1 MVGMDASSA
10 EQGSQRPPRPPRP
23 DRPARP
29 PRPGRPPRPPRPGR
43 PPRKASVIVRT
54 LYFYWQ
60 ATRPQWAMFVLS
72 LVSTLGFVF
81 LLSFANP
88 WVMALIIDKVVA
100 TAVAPSEVLTV
111 FGPYI
116 LLLIGVN
123 VLGQVS
129 SKLQDYSVWKLE
141 IRANYLLAT
150 RAFDTLSNQ
159 SMTFHSNRFGGSLVS
174 QTQKFMSGYAM
185 LMENLIYAIIP
196 VIMTAVFTVLM
207 LVGTVPLY
215 VGILVALLVVY
226 VTVAYLMYKRVLP
239 LNSAAATAQNA
250 LSGELSDSITN
261 IQAVKTYGREAYE
274 RELFDTANR
283 DVVRADSIR
292 MRSSTLRGAV
302 TSAIIVV
309 IMMLAV
315 VFITGGNAW
324 FGISAGT
331 LVMMFSYTYAL
342 TMQFNRINLMFQ
354 QINRGFGDA
363 HDMTLVLDE
372 PTLVADVPDAADLVV
387 TRGDIKCENLTY
399 WYADANEESKVFR
412 DFSLVIPAGQRLG
425 LVGRSGSG
433 KTTLTTLLL
442 RLSNLQEGRILI
454 DGQDIAQV
462 SQVSL
467 RQQIA
472 YVPQEPLLF
481 HRTVRENIAYGC
493 PAATDEQI
501 HEAAIRAHALE
512 FIEQLPHG
520 FETITGERGVKL
532 SGGQRQRVAIAR
544 AILAD
549 RPILVL
555 DEATSA
561 LDSESERLIQEA
573 LRNLMEGRT
582 SLVVAH
588 RLSTIASLDRVIV
601 LRGGRIVED
610 GTHAELVAAG
620 GEYAYLWSRQ
630 TGAYLTDE

>member
-1 MVGMDASSA
+1 M
-10 EQGSQRPPRPPRP
+10 
-23 DRPARP
+23 
-29 PRPGRPPRPPRPGR
+29 
-43 PPRKASVIVRT
+43 RT
-54 LYFYWQ
+54 LHYYWQ
-60 ATRPQWAMFVLS
+60 VTAAQMPLFVLA

-88 WVMALIIDKVVA
+88 WVVARIIDRVGSAPVA
-100 TAVAPSEVLTV
+100 AADVFSV
-111 FGPYI
+111 FGFDI

-123 VLGQVS
+123 ALGQLS

-174 QTQKFMSGYAM
+174 QTQKFLSGYTM

-196 VIMTAVFTVLM
+196 VVMTAVFTVLM
-207 LVGTVPLY
+207 LASTVPLY
-215 VGILVALLVVY
+215 VGILVVLLIVY
-226 VTVAYLMYKRVLP
+226 VTAAYLMYKRVLP
-239 LNSAAATAQNA
+239 LNSAAAAAQNA

-274 RELFDTANR
+274 RGIFDAANR
-283 DVVRADSIR
+283 DVVRADSVR

-302 TSAIIVV
+302 TSTIIVV
-309 IMMLAV
+309 IMMLV
-315 VFITGGNAW
+315 VIFITGGNAW

-331 LVMMFSYTYAL
+331 LVMMFTYTYAL

-354 QINRGFGDA
+354 MINRGFGDA
-363 HDMTLVLDE
+363 HDMALILDE
-372 PTLVADVPDAADLVV
+372 PTLVADVPDASELVV
-387 TRGDIKCENLTY
+387 TRGSIDCEDLTF

-412 DFSLVIPAGQRLG
+412 DFSLHIPAGQRLG

-442 RLSNLQEGRILI
+442 RLSNLQEGAIRI
-454 DGQDIAQV
+454 DGQDIARVTQT
-462 SQVSL
+462 SL

-493 PAATDEQI
+493 PNAS
-501 HEAAIRAHALE
+501 EAAIREAAVKANALE

-544 AILAD
+544 AILAN

-582 SLVVAH
+582 AIVVAH
-588 RLSTIASLDRVIV
+588 RLSTIASLDRIIV
-601 LRGGRIVED
+601 LSEGCIVED
-610 GTHAELVAAG
+610 GTHDELVRAG

-630 TGAYLTDE
+630 TGAYLTDS

>member
-1 MVGMDASSA
+1 
-10 EQGSQRPPRPPRP
+10 
-23 DRPARP
+23 
-29 PRPGRPPRPPRPGR
+29 
-43 PPRKASVIVRT
+43 
-54 LYFYWQ
+54 L
-60 ATRPQWAMFVLS
+60 
-72 LVSTLGFVF
+72 
-81 LLSFANP
+81 
-88 WVMALIIDKVVA
+88 
-100 TAVAPSEVLTV
+100 
-111 FGPYI
+111 
-116 LLLIGVN
+116 
-123 VLGQVS
+123 S

-174 QTQKFMSGYAM
+174 QTHKFLSGYAM

-196 VIMTAVFTVLM
+196 VALTALLTVGIL
-207 LVGTVPLY
+207 GATVPLF
-215 VGILVALLVVY
+215 VVILTVLLIIY
-226 VTVAYLMYKRVLP
+226 VTAAYLMYKRVLP
-239 LNSAAATAQNA
+239 LNSTAAAAQNA

-261 IQAVKTYGREAYE
+261 IQAVKTYGREGYE
-274 RELFDTANR
+274 RGIFDAANR
-283 DVVRADSIR
+283 DVVCADSVR
-292 MRSSTLRGAV
+292 MRSSTLRGAI
-302 TSAIIVV
+302 TSTIIVI
-309 IMMLAV
+309 IMMLV
-315 VFITGGNAW
+315 VIFITGGNAW

-331 LVMMFSYTYAL
+331 LVMMFTYTYAL
-342 TMQFNRINLMFQ
+342 TMQFNRINMMFQ

-372 PTLVADVPDAADLVV
+372 PTLVADVSGAAELKV
-387 TRGDIKCENLTY
+387 TRGDIDCDNLTF
-399 WYADANEESKVFR
+399 WYADANEESRGLSRENPHNRLRSDRSRSRREQGALLEVMPPAPNAELERSEHKMYVDYYGTSPRVFR
-412 DFSLVIPAGQRLG
+412 DFSLHIPAGQRLG

-442 RLSNLQEGRILI
+442 RLSNLQAGSIRI
-454 DGQDIAQV
+454 DGQDISQV
-462 SQVSL
+462 TQVSL

-481 HRTVRENIAYGC
+481 HRTVSENIAYGC
-493 PAATDEQI
+493 PGASEAEI
-501 HEAAIRAHALE
+501 REAAVKANALE
-512 FIEQLPHG
+512 FIEQLPQG

-544 AILAD
+544 AILAN

-582 SLVVAH
+582 SIVVAH
-588 RLSTIASLDRVIV
+588 RLSTIASLDRIIV
-601 LRGGRIVED
+601 LSEGSIVED
-610 GTHAELVAAG
+610 GTHAELVKAE

-630 TGAYLTDE
+630 TGAYLTDG